1 MIVPYLARL
10 LCLALA
16 TFFLIHLLL
25 GLAVA
30 VLSPAAVRLTD
41 GMRPRLAA
49 GLLLSLRLF
58 PLGFTVLV
66 VAGLCVPS
74 YLWFEPEA
82 APEYVG
88 WGCLAAA
95 LLGLGVWAISVV
107 RGLRATVRSRRYIR
121 QCQRAGRMEHFPGE
135 HAPVLVIDSSGPLL
149 ALAGIWHPRLVI
161 SREVLGALSAGQLS
175 AALRHERAH
184 RISRDNLKRLLMLL
198 SPDILPGW
206 RGMAALEHGWAR
218 LTEWAADDRAVAE
231 DSRSSFALAEAL
243 VQVARMGSAPVPAPL
258 MTSLLADSQDLAA
271 RVERLLGPASVAEE
285 PEPWRGAIVCAG
297 FTMASVV
304 LAILLQPA
312 PATLSTA
319 HRLLE
324 HLVR

>member
-1 MIVPYLARL
+1 MIFPYLARL

-16 TFFLIHLLL
+16 SFFLIHLVL

-30 VLSPAAVRLTD
+30 VMSPTAVRLAE

-49 GLLLSLRLF
+49 SLLMALRMF
-58 PLGFTVLV
+58 PLGFAVLV

-82 APEYVG
+82 AAEYVG
-88 WGCLAAA
+88 WGCLAAT
-95 LLGLGVWAISVV
+95 LLGLVVWAISMV
-107 RGLRATVRSRRYIR
+107 RGLRAVIRSRHYIR
-121 QCQRAGRMEHFPGE
+121 QCQRAGRMAHIPAECS
-135 HAPVLVIDSSGPLL
+135 PVLVVDDNGPLL

-161 SREVLGALSAGQLS
+161 SREVLGALSAGQLA
-175 AALRHERAH
+175 AALCHERAH

-198 SPDILPGW
+198 APDILPGW

-231 DSRSSFALAEAL
+231 DSRSSFSLAEAL
-243 VQVARMGSAPVPAPL
+243 VRVARMGAAPSPTPL

-271 RVERLLGPASVAEE
+271 RVERLLNVSQAAKK
-285 PEPWRGAIVCAG
+285 PEPWGGVLAYAS
-297 FTMASVV
+297 FTMAAIV
-304 LAILLQPA
+304 LTILLQ

>member
-1 MIVPYLARL
+1 MIIPYLARL
-10 LCLALA
+10 MCLALA
-16 TFFLIHLLL
+16 SFFLVHLVL
-25 GLAVA
+25 GLVVA
-30 VLSPAAVRLTD
+30 VLSPAAVRLTER
-41 GMRPRLAA
+41 MRPRLAA
-49 GLLLSLRLF
+49 SLLMALRMF
-58 PLGFTVLV
+58 PLGLTVLV

-82 APEYVG
+82 AAEYVNK
-88 WGCLAAA
+88 GCLAAS
-95 LLGLGVWAISVV
+95 LLGCGAWAISLV
-107 RGLRATVRSRRYIR
+107 RGLLAAVRSRRYIR
-121 QCQRAGRMEHFPGE
+121 QCQRAGKTAHFPGE
-135 HAPVLVIDSSGPLL
+135 CSPVLVIDGSGPLL
-149 ALAGIWHPRLVI
+149 ALAGIWHSRLVI
-161 SREVLGALSAGQLS
+161 SREVLGTLSIGQLS

-206 RGMAALEHGWAR
+206 RGMATLEHGWAR

-231 DSRSSFALAEAL
+231 DSRSSFSLAEAL
-243 VQVARMGSAPVPAPL
+243 VQVARMGAAPAPAPL

-271 RVERLLGPASVAEE
+271 RVERLLGPASVAEK
-285 PEPWRGAIVCAG
+285 PERWRGAMVCVG

-304 LAILLQPA
+304 LAILLQS
-312 PATLSTA
+312 ATLSAA